1 MIFFFALITAASAS
15 ADWAQLSA
23 QLHGIDHVHCAFAQE
38 KKSVLF
44 KTVLH
49 SSGII
54 DVGKG
59 PALRLEMK
67 LPDPAV
73 LEVKGSE
80 ATMTANGK
88 TEHLPIDKV
97 PQVQAFLS
105 AFSDLFLGRTESLE
119 RAFTLQRTS
128 TAADGALTAVLAPK
142 ESAVFSDAEVTF
154 AGGVAE
160 RVLLHEAGGDVTT
173 IVLTQCKK

>member
-1 MIFFFALITAASAS
+1 MIVFFLLTTAGG
-15 ADWAQLSA
+15 DWSELAA
-23 QLHGIDHVHCAFAQE
+23 QLHSIDHVHCVFTQE
-38 KKSVLF
+38 KKSTLF
-44 KTVLH
+44 KTALH
-49 SSGII
+49 SSGVI

-73 LEVKGSE
+73 LEVKGGE

-97 PQVQAFLS
+97 PQVQSFLS

-119 RAFTLQRTS
+119 RAFSLRSTS
-128 TAADGALTAVLAPK
+128 RGPGGALTAILVPK

-154 AGGVAE
+154 ADGVAR
-160 RVLLHEAGGDVTT
+160 RVVLHEAQDDMTT
-173 IVLTQCKK
+173 IALSQCVKK